1 MPDWIT
7 LLMAVVLVGWWADM
21 RRIEKM
27 DARRHEQRARDM
39 ERKWNAVQQAD
50 DVERHRQP

>member
-1 MPDWIT
+1 MSDWIT

-21 RRIEKM
+21 RRIEKR

-39 ERKWNAVQQAD
+39 ER
-50 DVERHRQP
+50 HRQS